1 MRKFTF
7 FYSLVQYEKSHDI
20 DPFLVLCQS
29 KEKCKTMNIFWIVS
43 NLTGLFRNPGCHHC
57 PLTLH
62 SSTFACS
69 VAERRVSMSHP
80 STSDQLWESK
90 HKRKGR
96 RRRRGVYQ
104 GKEERDR
111 GEYQK
116 SEEGGGVP
124 EWKRGRGRG
133 LCSPTNIRQFNDK
146 GPSYC
151 ERVLK
156 ILCVSRLVLADSFG
170 IYCIWWISILALAFL
185 PQKSCHL
192 PSFSSLLYSGEDL
205 TWMRRQLGEGNGG
218 MCLSMKYGP
227 FMRLQLWFIRNF
239 FV

>member
-1 MRKFTF
+1 MEVGDVSVSASSVIGVWCDAVWRRERREGEASQWQNGIRGRKVKQWDEKFYFF

-29 KEKCKTMNIFWIVS
+29 KEKCETMNIFWIVY

-69 VAERRVSMSHP
+69 VGERRVSMSHP

-96 RRRRGVYQ
+96 SWRRGVYQ

-111 GEYQK
+111 GGEYQK
-116 SEEGGGVP
+116 SEEGGGSLNGKGGGGGDCAHLRIFDNLMTKVP
-124 EWKRGRGRG
+124 HTAKE
-133 LCSPTNIRQFNDK
+133 F
-146 GPSYC
+146 
-151 ERVLK
+151 
-156 ILCVSRLVLADSFG
+156 
-170 IYCIWWISILALAFL
+170 
-185 PQKSCHL
+185 
-192 PSFSSLLYSGEDL
+192 
-205 TWMRRQLGEGNGG
+205 
-218 MCLSMKYGP
+218 
-227 FMRLQLWFIRNF
+227 
-239 FV
+239 